1 MRTNKQTK
9 KGSQMK
15 KLMEYL
21 RLDSVGTF
29 VDTNNVTFPMNDD
42 HSVDLDSPVHVGD
55 TSDEWLGSLS
65 DEDRVKMLEWV
76 WKNNKEV
83 A

>member
-1 MRTNKQTK
+1 ME
-9 KGSQMK
+9 

-29 VDTNNVTFPMNDD
+29 VDTNNVTFPMNGDD
-42 HSVDLDSPVHVGD
+42 SVDLDNPVHVGD
-55 TSDEWLGSLS
+55 CDDEWLGALS